1 MVTQRRRSEGA
12 RQLGRLG
19 LADADIA
26 ARLGCTQPEVNRW
39 KMGVRVPRMPTRE
52 KMRDVL
58 GIPLAAWE
66 SDVDEAPRAARRPG
80 RPPAPQVEVT
90 GAPLDFEPVKL
101 PPRAPARPA
110 AGAPPP
116 APATA
121 ADVDNIAS
129 QATEL
134 KALVREGI
142 RAVREDSKMPPGER
156 FRYLSECQRLLDQL
170 GRITGE
176 SLVITETR
184 IVRLP
189 AFRLIVDELVRAL
202 DRWPDAQAAVADRL
216 MAMGSR

>member
-66 SDVDEAPRAARRPG
+66 SDVDEAPRAARRHG

-101 PPRAPARPA
+101 PPRAPARSA
-110 AGAPPP
+110 VGAPPP
-116 APATA
+116 VPAPP
-121 ADVDNIAS
+121 ADVDNVAS
-129 QATEL
+129 QAGEL

-142 RAVREDSKMPPGER
+142 KAVREDRSMPPGER
-156 FRYLSECQRLLDQL
+156 FRYLSECQRLLDKL

-216 MAMGSR
+216 TAMGSR

>member
-1 MVTQRRRSEGA
+1 MTQRRRSEGA

-66 SDVDEAPRAARRPG
+66 SDVDEAPRAARRHG

-101 PPRAPARPA
+101 PPRAPARSA
-110 AGAPPP
+110 VGAPPP
-116 APATA
+116 VPASTVV
-121 ADVDNIAS
+121 ADVA
-129 QATEL
+129 QHAAEL

-142 RAVREDSKMPPGER
+142 DAVKNDKSIPPGER
-156 FRYLSECQRLLDQL
+156 FRYLSECHRLLDKL
-170 GRITGE
+170 GRLTGE
-176 SLVITETR
+176 SLSMSESKL
-184 IVRLP
+184 VRLP
-189 AFRLIVDELVRAL
+189 VARRFVDTMLRSIEK
-202 DRWPDAQAAVADRL
+202 WPDALAAAVEAFESI
-216 MAMGSR
+216 GGTE